1 MPIAAFFDWDGTLS
15 ADGQTVASDTVDAIH
30 ALQQGGNAAILCTG
44 RATGLIPDT
53 AKAIGF
59 DGLVAAAG
67 AFVRLGE
74 KQLFRRYLPPEQI
87 PALIAHFCR
96 RQTCVLRKGK
106 RRCTSSM
113 TRPAGSPQAGRP
125 SASPGRNLPAD
136 FPAILSV
143 S

>member
-87 PALIAHFCR
+87 PALIAHFAWTGRPVC
-96 RQTCVLRKGK
+96 LKGK

-113 TRPAGSPQAGRP
+113 TRPAGSRKLDAPRFPRGICQPVSRP
-125 SASPGRNLPAD
+125 YC
-136 FPAILSV
+136 
-143 S
+143 